1 MKKVVK
7 PLRTVYAQNDLT
19 TVTVINKP
27 VYADEALLGYEPTI
41 QIAVKAPYNAGKP
54 FEFTDDDDI
63 AEFIGQIDVE
73 DPQQGL
79 GI

>member
-7 PLRTVYAQNDLT
+7 PLKTVYEQNDRVT
-19 TVTVINKP
+19 ITVTNKP

-41 QIAVKAPYNAGKP
+41 SVVVKGDYSAGKL
-54 FEFTDDDDI
+54 FEFADDDSI
-63 AEFIGQIDVE
+63 ADFIGTIDAE
-73 DPQQGL
+73 DPQTDL

>member
-7 PLRTVYAQNDLT
+7 PLKTVYEQNDRVT
-19 TVTVINKP
+19 ITVTNKP

-41 QIAVKAPYNAGKP
+41 SVAVKGDYSAGKP
-54 FEFTDDDDI
+54 FEFADDDSI
-63 AEFIGQIDVE
+63 ADFIGTIDAE
-73 DPQQGL
+73 DPQTDL